1 MTRTRHGLSFESR
14 YLWLRAAHITVFPA
28 PPRSKYKLEAC
39 ENAAYYMNVSW
50 LLSLLVYSITTAKFI
65 VWTYRWR
72 QGLVLGIA
80 PVGEQTCFGCA
91 ILPISCTGTVYWI
104 MMLSNLSHMKKCGS
118 DMTEMADN
126 IGLYY
131 WAGFLSLI
139 AYIIVVGC
147 CGVCYMAACWPG
159 YEEKENAAKMRAVFK
174 LMGDGEGPGE
184 CPIS

>member
-14 YLWLRAAHITVFPA
+14 YLWPRAAHIPVFPP

-50 LLSLLVYSITTAKFI
+50 LLSLLVYAI
-65 VWTYRWR
+65 VVVQAIVKTYRWR
-72 QGLVLGIA
+72 QGLVLGSA
-80 PVGEQTCFGCA
+80 PVGEQACFNCA

-139 AYIIVVGC
+139 AYIIFVAC
-147 CGVCYMAACWPG
+147 CGVCYKEACWPG
-159 YEEKENAAKMRAVFK
+159 YEEKENAAKMRTMLK
-174 LMGDGEGPGE
+174 LMGDDEGPDE
-184 CPIS
+184 CPVS